1 MTRIE
6 TFSGATLS
14 LSFSCLDENGDPFN
28 LTGYSAR
35 GMVRPYAASSTETLN
50 LSPSIPTPANGIIS
64 ISKTDE
70 QTDAVDPGDYVWG
83 VVLDGPGG
91 TVIPVTDGTIKFRVL
106 IPRPA

>member
-1 MTRIE
+1 MTRLE

-35 GMVRPYAASSTETLN
+35 GTVRPYAASSTTTLD
-50 LSPSIPTPANGIIS
+50 LSPTIPTPSNGIIS
-64 ISKTDE
+64 ITKTDE
-70 QTDAVDPGDYVWG
+70 QTATIDPGDYVWG

-91 TVIPVTDGTIKFRVL
+91 TVIPVADGTIKFRTL